1 MKRLVLCLMTAL
13 LLLALTGCGGGAE
26 APEPMLQPV
35 SFYYR
40 TAATDFSSGQGIIRA
55 EQRDLGSGSYSDQEL
70 FALYF
75 EGPKS
80 RDLTLPTTQNT
91 KLLGVSRSGGILEI
105 RLSRDANSPVEFD
118 HALTYACLAKT
129 GLALEGIRKV
139 RIRVSSPGGTLEDDV
154 LLSDS
159 DILLTDNSGAP
170 AQTELTLYYGD
181 EEGRFLLTEKRSLP
195 AMSAASLPQYALEL
209 LSKPQSPGMRS
220 VLPPGAAVLDV
231 TVENGLCSV
240 DFNGDFLSNRPD
252 TEQGEQ
258 LAILSV
264 VNTLCEQDNINQV
277 RIYVEGRRLAPYVWL
292 DLSNPWQLDS
302 AVVGPVREELNEFA
316 AQLCLPGQ
324 LDNLLHRLTVRC
336 RARGGASRE
345 EALLTALYSRSAQNG
360 LSNPLSGLPAS
371 FTVSTERGL
380 CRVELA
386 LNSLPLEE
394 GPRQLALRCIV
405 ASLCSLPDVEGVM
418 ISENGTPLSP
428 EPWSPDPVWFCA
440 GS

>member
-1 MKRLVLCLMTAL
+1 M
-13 LLLALTGCGGGAE
+13 
-26 APEPMLQPV
+26 
-35 SFYYR
+35 
-40 TAATDFSSGQGIIRA
+40 
-55 EQRDLGSGSYSDQEL
+55 
-70 FALYF
+70 
-75 EGPKS
+75 
-80 RDLTLPTTQNT
+80 
-91 KLLGVSRSGGILEI
+91 
-105 RLSRDANSPVEFD
+105 
-118 HALTYACLAKT
+118 
-129 GLALEGIRKV
+129 
-139 RIRVSSPGGTLEDDV
+139 
-154 LLSDS
+154 
-159 DILLTDNSGAP
+159 
-170 AQTELTLYYGD
+170 
-181 EEGRFLLTEKRSLP
+181 
-195 AMSAASLPQYALEL
+195 
-209 LSKPQSPGMRS
+209 
-220 VLPPGAAVLDV
+220 
-231 TVENGLCSV
+231 
-240 DFNGDFLSNRPD
+240 
-252 TEQGEQ
+252 
-258 LAILSV
+258 
-264 VNTLCEQDNINQV
+264 
-277 RIYVEGRRLAPYVWL
+277 
-292 DLSNPWQLDS
+292 
-302 AVVGPVREELNEFA
+302 VGPVREELNEFA